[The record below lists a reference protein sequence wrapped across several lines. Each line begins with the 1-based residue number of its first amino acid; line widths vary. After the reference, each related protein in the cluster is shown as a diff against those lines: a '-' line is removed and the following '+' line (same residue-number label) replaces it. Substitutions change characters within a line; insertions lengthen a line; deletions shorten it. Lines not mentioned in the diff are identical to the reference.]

1 MASMVIFRDPVSP
14 LQFFG
19 YGIALSGLV
28 YYKVGSDKLKEYLG
42 QGGRQ
47 WSEYGAKH
55 PAMKKLIIFAMVLV
69 VLFVILGG
77 LAPFV
82 PIEYQRTAQAKY
94 TQLFGSTQGTTGG
107 T

>member
-28 YYKVGSDKLKEYLG
+28 YYKLGSDKLKEYLG

-69 VLFVILGG
+69 VLFVVLGG

-82 PIEYQRTAQAKY
+82 PVEYQQTAQAKY
-94 TQLFGSTQGTTGG
+94 DQYFGSTKATTGG
-107 T
+107 A